1 MIYTLP
7 DGRVLSEGTPFELE
21 GVRYPRNWLAR
32 ATPEDLAERNIV
44 ASEPPEP
51 EPEEP
56 TPPTTEQLLE
66 HLANLRWEAENAGT
80 TWGDIPLPTD
90 RERRSA
96 LKDAADKMRDGTL
109 TSPIAVAFSTTVYAS
124 VTLEQLDAAV
134 QVITLYVQKVF
145 ADAMAVSAQI
155 IDGTLTTYED
165 VDATWANVRS
175 AS

>member
-7 DGRVLSEGTPFELE
+7 DGRVLSAGTPFELE

-66 HLANLRWEAENAGT
+66 RLANLRWEAENAGT

-109 TSPIAVAFSTTVYAS
+109 TAPIAVTFSSTVYAN
-124 VTLEQLDAAV
+124 VDLAQLDAAV
-134 QVITLYVQKVF
+134 GVIAVYVQEVF
-145 ADAMAVSAQI
+145 SDAAAVAADILNGQI
-155 IDGTLTTYED
+155 TTYEQLD
-165 VDATWANVRS
+165 TAWAAQRAT
-175 AS
+175 